1 MERYEKEMMK
11 KNISRKAFLS
21 ATMAGLAAIKLIPQ
35 TLRSGSTDIFR
46 QRNIGKTGILV
57 SPVCFGAT
65 RTNEESLIRY
75 VIEKGINYLD
85 TGRSYANG
93 KNEMLVGRAVSGIRN
108 KVVIQSKLKLEKHE
122 LPSWG
127 NDRKVAGEI
136 SSVLHGKLE
145 ASLKAL
151 NTDYIDILLYHSA
164 SDEDLLFHPE
174 VMKFFDGMKSAG
186 VIKAHGFSAHND
198 SMNLHERNNKECFY
212 DVLMVPFNHK
222 GSLIHSITG
231 EYSEWDHNRLIS
243 VLTEAGN
250 KGTGVIAM
258 KTCSGDKYS
267 PSADKEASYSEAV
280 KWVISQPFVSSAA
293 VAMANFD
300 QVNEHISM
308 LGNSDL

>member
-1 MERYEKEMMK
+1 MK
-11 KNISRKAFLS
+11 GKISRKRFLS
-21 ATMAGLAAIKLIPQ
+21 VTIAGLAGMKLMSQAPGK
-35 TLRSGSTDIFR
+35 SHADIFKK
-46 QRNIGKTGILV
+46 RNVGKTGIMV

-65 RTNEESLIRY
+65 RTSEESLIRY

-93 KNEMLVGRAVSGIRN
+93 KNEMLVGRAVSGIRS
-108 KVVIQSKLKLEKHE
+108 KVVIQSKLMLEKHE

-127 NDRKVAGEI
+127 NDKKVAGEI

-164 SDEDLLFHPE
+164 TDEELLFHPE
-174 VMKFFDGMKSAG
+174 VMKFFDGMKNSG
-186 VIKAHGFSAHND
+186 VIKAHGFSTHND
-198 SMNLHERNNKECFY
+198 CMNLHERNNSELFY
-212 DVLMVPFNHK
+212 DILMVPFNHK

-231 EYSEWDHNRLIS
+231 EFAEWDHNRLIS
-243 VLTEAGN
+243 VLSEAGK
-250 KGTGVIAM
+250 KGIGVIAM

-267 PSADKEASYSEAV
+267 PATGIEASYAEAV
-280 KWVISQPFVSSAA
+280 KWVISQSFVSSAA

-300 QVNEHISM
+300 QVNEHLAM
-308 LGNSDL
+308 LGNSNF

>member
-1 MERYEKEMMK
+1 MERCEKDMMK
-11 KNISRKAFLS
+11 KNISRKKFLS
-21 ATMAGLAAIKLIPQ
+21 TAFAGLAGIKLFSQALGKDQ
-35 TLRSGSTDIFR
+35 TAVFNKRT
-46 QRNIGKTGILV
+46 IGKTGIMV

-65 RTNEESLIRY
+65 RTSEESLIRY
-75 VIEKGINYLD
+75 VIDKGINYLD

-108 KVVIQSKLKLEKHE
+108 KVVIQSKLMLEKHE

-164 SDEDLLFHPE
+164 SDEELLFHPE
-174 VMKFFDGMKSAG
+174 VMKFFDGMKRSG
-186 VIKAHGFSAHND
+186 VIRAHGFSAHND
-198 SMNLHERNNKECFY
+198 CMNLHERNNRELFY

-222 GSLIHSITG
+222 GSLIHSITR
-231 EYSEWDHNRLIS
+231 EYAEWDHNRLIS

-250 KGTGVIAM
+250 KGIGVIAM

-267 PSADKEASYSEAV
+267 PSSDIEASFGEAV
-280 KWVISQPFVSSAA
+280 RWVISHPFISSAA

-308 LGNSDL
+308 LHK

>member
-1 MERYEKEMMK
+1 MK
-11 KNISRKAFLS
+11 NTISRKKFLS
-21 ATMAGLAAIKLIPQ
+21 AAIASLAGIKLMSQ
-35 TLRSGSTDIFR
+35 AFGRHADIFKKR
-46 QRNIGKTGILV
+46 SIGKTGLIV

-93 KNEMLVGRAVSGIRN
+93 NNERLVGRAVSGIRD

-122 LPSWG
+122 LTSG
-127 NDRKVAGEI
+127 VKGDKAAGEI
-136 SSVLHGKLE
+136 HSILHTKLE

-164 SDEDLLFHPE
+164 DDEELLFHPE
-174 VMKFFDGMKSAG
+174 VMKFYDALKSSG
-186 VIKAHGFSAHND
+186 VIRAHGFSTHND
-198 SMNLHERNNKECFY
+198 SMKLMERNNRELFY

-222 GSLIHSITG
+222 GSLIHSISG

-243 VLTEAGN
+243 LLTEAGR

-267 PSADKEASYSEAV
+267 PSPGMEASYSEAV
-280 KWVISQPFVSSAA
+280 RWVLSQPFVSSAA

-300 QVNEHISM
+300 QVNEHLAM
-308 LGNSDL
+308 LGESDFR

>member
-1 MERYEKEMMK
+1 MEKTL
-11 KNISRKAFLS
+11 SRKKFLS
-21 ATMAGLAAIKLIPQ
+21 TALAALAAFKLMAK
-35 TLRSGSTDIFR
+35 SGSGAHTDVFKKR
-46 QRNIGKTGILV
+46 SIGKTGIMV

-65 RTNEESLIRY
+65 RTSEESLIRY
-75 VIEKGINYLD
+75 VIDKGINYLD

-127 NDRKVAGEI
+127 NDKKTAGEI

-164 SDEDLLFHPE
+164 SEEELLFHPA
-174 VMKFFDGMKSAG
+174 VLKFFENMKSSG

-198 SMNLHERNNKECFY
+198 TMNLHERNNRELFY
-212 DVLMVPFNHK
+212 DVIMVPFNHK

-231 EYSEWDHNRLIS
+231 EFAEWDQNRLIS
-243 VLTEAGN
+243 ILSEAYK

-267 PSADKEASYSEAV
+267 PSAGTEASYSEAV
-280 KWVISQPFVSSAA
+280 RWVISQPFISSAA

-300 QVNEHISM
+300 QVNEHIHM
-308 LGNSDL
+308 LDNQ

>member
-1 MERYEKEMMK
+1 MK

-21 ATMAGLAAIKLIPQ
+21 ATMAGLAAIKLVPQ
-35 TLRSGSTDIFR
+35 TLRSGGADIFR
-46 QRNIGKTGILV
+46 KRNIGKTGIMV

-93 KNEMLVGRAVSGIRN
+93 KNEMLVGRAVSRIRN
-108 KVVIQSKLKLEKHE
+108 KVVIQSKLQLEKHE

-136 SSVLHGKLE
+136 SSVLQGKLE

-164 SDEDLLFHPE
+164 SDEELLFHPG
-174 VMKFFDGMKSAG
+174 VMKFFDGMKSSG

-198 SMNLHERNNKECFY
+198 CMNLHERNIKELFY

-222 GSLIHSITG
+222 GSLVHSITG
-231 EYSEWDHNRLIS
+231 EYAEWDQNKLVS
-243 VLTEAGN
+243 LLTEAAK
-250 KGTGVIAM
+250 KGTGIIAM

-267 PSADKEASYSEAV
+267 PSSDIEASYSEAV

-308 LGNSDL
+308 LGNSNF

>member
-1 MERYEKEMMK
+1 MMK
-11 KNISRKAFLS
+11 TISRKKFLS
-21 ATMAGLAAIKLIPQ
+21 TVMASLAGLKLMSQ
-35 TLRSGSTDIFR
+35 VHGRSHEGLFKK
-46 QRNIGKTGILV
+46 RNVGKTGVIV

-75 VIEKGINYLD
+75 VIEKGINFLD

-93 KNEMLVGRAVSGIRN
+93 KNEMLVGRAVAGIRS
-108 KVVIQSKLKLEKHE
+108 KVVIQSKLQLEKHE

-136 SSVLHGKLE
+136 SSVLNKKLE

-151 NTDYIDILLYHSA
+151 ETNYIDILLYHSA
-164 SDEDLLFHPE
+164 TDEELLFHPA
-174 VMKFFDGMKSAG
+174 VMNFFDGMKRSG
-186 VIKAHGFSAHND
+186 VIRAHGFSAHND
-198 SMNLHERNNKECFY
+198 FMNLAERNNRELFY

-231 EYSEWDHNRLIS
+231 EYAEWNHDKLVS
-243 VLTEAGN
+243 VLAEASR

-267 PSADKEASYSEAV
+267 PSAGIEASYSEAV
-280 KWVISQPFVSSAA
+280 KWVISQPFISSAA

-308 LGNSDL
+308 LEKLNI

>member
-1 MERYEKEMMK
+1 M
-11 KNISRKAFLS
+11 FLS
-21 ATMAGLAAIKLIPQ
+21 TTIASLAGIKLISQ
-35 TLRSGSTDIFR
+35 VSGKGHADIFKKR
-46 QRNIGKTGILV
+46 SIGKTGIMV

-65 RTNEESLIRY
+65 RTSEESLIRY

-108 KVVIQSKLKLEKHE
+108 KVVIQSKLHLEKHE
-122 LPSWG
+122 LPSWA
-127 NDRKVAGEI
+127 NDKKVAGEI
-136 SSVLHGKLE
+136 SSVLNGKLE

-151 NTDYIDILLYHSA
+151 NTDYIDILLYHGA
-164 SDEDLLFHPE
+164 SDEELLFHPE
-174 VMKFFDGMKSAG
+174 VMKFFSNLKSSG

-198 SMNLHERNNKECFY
+198 CMHLHERNNKELFY

-231 EYSEWDHNRLIS
+231 EFAEWNHVKLIS
-243 VLTEAGN
+243 VLAEAGK

-258 KTCSGDKYS
+258 KTCSGDKFS
-267 PSADKEASYSEAV
+267 PSAGIEASYPEAV

-308 LGNSDL
+308 LENSTF

>member
-1 MERYEKEMMK
+1 MK

-21 ATMAGLAAIKLIPQ
+21 ATVAGLAAIKLIPQ
-35 TLRSGSTDIFR
+35 TLRSGGTGLFR
-46 QRNIGKTGILV
+46 QRNIGKTGIKV

-93 KNEMLVGRAVSGIRN
+93 KNEMLVGRAISGIRN
-108 KVVIQSKLKLEKHE
+108 RVVIQSKLKLDKHE

-127 NDRKVAGEI
+127 NDRKAAGEI
-136 SSVLHGKLE
+136 RSVLSGKLE
-145 ASLKAL
+145 ASLRAL
-151 NTDYIDILLYHSA
+151 NTDYIDILLYHGA
-164 SDEDLLFHPE
+164 SDEELLFHPE
-174 VMKFFDGMKSAG
+174 VMKFFDGMKSSG

-198 SMNLHERNNKECFY
+198 SMNLPERNNRELFY

-222 GSLIHSITG
+222 GSLVHSITG

-243 VLTEAGN
+243 ILSEAAK

-258 KTCSGDKYS
+258 KTCSGDKYT
-267 PSADKEASYSEAV
+267 PSAGIEASYSEAV
-280 KWVISQPFVSSAA
+280 RWVISQPFVSSAA

-300 QVNEHISM
+300 QVNEHITM
-308 LGNSDL
+308 LGNSKF

>member
-1 MERYEKEMMK
+1 MGKE
-11 KNISRKAFLS
+11 ISRKEFL
-21 ATMAGLAAIKLIPQ
+21 TTTLAGLAGMKLMSQ
-35 TLRSGSTDIFR
+35 GSGRSQPYFFKK
-46 QRNIGKTGILV
+46 RNVGKTGIMV

-65 RTNEESLIRY
+65 RTSEESLIRY
-75 VIEKGINYLD
+75 VIDKGINYLD

-93 KNEMLVGRAVSGIRN
+93 KNEMLVGRAVAGIRD
-108 KVVIQSKLKLEKHE
+108 KVVIQSKLQLEKHE

-127 NDRKVAGEI
+127 NDKKVAGEI
-136 SSVLHGKLE
+136 SSVLNSKLE

-164 SDEDLLFHPE
+164 SDEELLFHPA
-174 VMKFFDGMKSAG
+174 VLKFFKGLKSTG

-198 SMNLHERNNKECFY
+198 TMNLFVRNNRELFY
-212 DVLMVPFNHK
+212 DVIMVPFNHK

-231 EYSEWDHNRLIS
+231 EFAEWNQGRLIS
-243 VLTEAGN
+243 ILAEAAR

-267 PSADKEASYSEAV
+267 PSKEIKASFSEAV
-280 KWVISQPFVSSAA
+280 KWAISQPFVCSAA

-300 QVNEHISM
+300 QVNEHLSM
-308 LGNSDL
+308 LANSNRTTE

>member
-1 MERYEKEMMK
+1 MK

-21 ATMAGLAAIKLIPQ
+21 ATITGLAAIKLIPQ
-35 TLRSGSTDIFR
+35 TLRFGGTGIIR
-46 QRNIGKTGILV
+46 QRNIGKTGIMV

-65 RTNEESLIRY
+65 RTSEESLIRY

-93 KNEMLVGRAVSGIRN
+93 KNEMLVGRAVSGIRKN
-108 KVVIQSKLKLEKHE
+108 VVIQSKLKLEKHE

-127 NDRKVAGEI
+127 NNKKVAGEI
-136 SSVLHGKLE
+136 RSVLHTRLE
-145 ASLKAL
+145 ESLKAL

-164 SDEDLLFHPE
+164 SDEELLFHPE
-174 VMKFFDGMKSAG
+174 VMKFFDDMKSTG

-198 SMNLHERNNKECFY
+198 SMNLMERNNKELFY
-212 DVLMVPFNHK
+212 DVVMVPFNHK
-222 GSLIHSITG
+222 GSLVHSITG
-231 EYSEWDHNRLIS
+231 EYSEWDHNKLIS
-243 VLTEAGN
+243 LLIETAE

-267 PSADKEASYSEAV
+267 PSADIEASYSEAV
-280 KWVISQPFVSSAA
+280 KWVISQPYISSAA

-308 LGNSDL
+308 LGNSNF